1 MGAKILNRPHD
12 LVLAERIT
20 DGCVVTSY
28 LKSLR

>member
-20 DGCVVTSY
+20 DGCVVVP
-28 LKSLR
+28 LQNLD